1 LSVSR
6 WAGAATLG
14 LFLDAFRSIP
24 LIIQLILFFNFF
36 PIIGF
41 PLNPFAAGTFVLVLY
56 TSALVAA
63 VARGGIEAVPVTT
76 RRAGRSLGLTYWQ
89 DMRYI
94 VWPIGLRAVLP
105 AWAGVALGVLKDSA
119 LVSVLGYVEPGLG
132 ARLCR
137 AVTRLAD
144 PDHPDPGAVRDS
156 DGRGPVLLRPVV
168 PHLPG
173 DGAARAQVAAMIE
186 VKDVHKAFGDLQ
198 VLKGVTLDVS
208 NGEVI
213 SVIGASGSGKST
225 LLYCINGLEPIQSG
239 QILVDGTDVHAKDT
253 NVNKLRTGLG
263 MVFQQYNSFPH
274 LTTLENVAL
283 APRIVLKKSKD
294 EAREIASK
302 KLDHVGLGDKLE
314 VYPNKLSGGQQQR
327 LAIARALA
335 MGPNYMLFDEVTS
348 ALDPELVGEVLDAL
362 RMLSDEGMTM
372 ILVTHEIGFARDV
385 SDRVAYFHEG
395 VIEEI
400 GPPSQVILDP
410 QSERT
415 RKFLSAVR

>member
-1 LSVSR
+1 
-6 WAGAATLG
+6 
-14 LFLDAFRSIP
+14 
-24 LIIQLILFFNFF
+24 
-36 PIIGF
+36 
-41 PLNPFAAGTFVLVLY
+41 
-56 TSALVAA
+56 
-63 VARGGIEAVPVTT
+63 
-76 RRAGRSLGLTYWQ
+76 
-89 DMRYI
+89 
-94 VWPIGLRAVLP
+94 
-105 AWAGVALGVLKDSA
+105 
-119 LVSVLGYVEPGLG
+119 
-132 ARLCR
+132 
-137 AVTRLAD
+137 
-144 PDHPDPGAVRDS
+144 
-156 DGRGPVLLRPVV
+156 
-168 PHLPG
+168 
-173 DGAARAQVAAMIE
+173 MIE
-186 VKDVHKAFGDLQ
+186 IKDVHKAFGDLE

-239 QILVDGTDVHAKDT
+239 QILVDGTDVHAKET
-253 NVNKLRTGLG
+253 NVNKLRQGLG
-263 MVFQQYNSFPH
+263 MVFQQWNSFPH

-283 APRIVLKKSKD
+283 APRIVLKKPKD

-302 KLDHVGLGDKLE
+302 QLDHVGLGDKLA

-335 MGPNYMLFDEVTS
+335 MEPHYMLFDEVTS

-400 GPPSQVILDP
+400 GPPSQVLLDP